1 MNSPK
6 QNPSTTTTRV
16 YLDMVG
22 DLFHYG
28 HMRFI
33 QQVRKAAQE
42 LFPHQRIHII
52 VGVTADVHLQEYKRK
67 PCTSNSERCETI
79 RGCKYVDAVL
89 PSVPLI
95 TTGAFMDAHQLDC
108 VFHGD
113 DYTAKQIATY
123 YGEIQ
128 ARKAYYSVPYSSEA
142 VSTTTLLQT
151 AAARQ
156 AAFLSKVATTAAAT
170 TTANHRALV
179 SAEQVSGFTFRAY
192 AGPLVD
198 ATEGE
203 RLMDLLHQYGAHYK
217 NIFGPDM
224 TWRLFHGNSNNQSG
238 LRGWSAWCVAPT
250 EPHSGAAVPFH
261 SEFLRNVCVSNCS
274 VICNEV
280 QKAEDVRV
288 GLFGMVI
295 TAPRYRRRGVSTS
308 LVSRVLR
315 DWDVHCPKGW
325 LVLGT
330 GSPHAAQLYANNGFV
345 HCNGGLDQATKGYNP
360 DDVGEWI
367 MIRPP
372 CGSGSSSSS
381 SSSGSSSSPSGFDRE
396 QFILDFYCHEEQE
409 ELFELVQLDRCYWAE
424 LCLLFNLDVKD
435 ANKLKSQGIS
445 TGVQVEEQ
453 MLKMINEKCPRNFV
467 CLDRA
472 MGRVHGVASF
482 DAGTGSYDCYAL
494 PGMDTVRKMLENFT
508 YLLRKD
514 S

>member
-1 MNSPK
+1 MNGITDYIASMLGLTIP
-6 QNPSTTTTRV
+6 V
-16 YLDMVG
+16 HID
-22 DLFHYG
+22 
-28 HMRFI
+28 
-33 QQVRKAAQE
+33 VRLKGKSAG
-42 LFPHQRIHII
+42 F
-52 VGVTADVHLQEYKRK
+52 
-67 PCTSNSERCETI
+67 
-79 RGCKYVDAVL
+79 
-89 PSVPLI
+89 
-95 TTGAFMDAHQLDC
+95 
-108 VFHGD
+108 
-113 DYTAKQIATY
+113 DYTTNVWSTNNDVVSIEALCAEVAENAKTIY
-123 YGEIQ
+123 NLDLHVESLYVYVEKPNDGHDVLKLERI
-128 ARKAYYSVPYSSEA
+128 EE
-142 VSTTTLLQT
+142 VSTIPANAKIRVQEWSDFVCESGRSGVPTLQRMIISSRNKTGDESAPPSDTSAETTESNRNLGNNKDS
-151 AAARQ
+151 AI
-156 AAFLSKVATTAAAT
+156 
-170 TTANHRALV
+170 V
-179 SAEQVSGFTFRAY
+179 SAVSGFTFRAY

-198 ATEGE
+198 EAEGE
-203 RLMDLLHQYGAHYK
+203 RLMDLLHQYGVHYK

-224 TWRLFHGNSNNQSG
+224 TWRLLHGNNNNQSG

-250 EPHSGAAVPFH
+250 ESQNGAAVPLH
-261 SEFLRNVCVSNCS
+261 VDFLRKVCVSNCS
-274 VICNEV
+274 VIYNEV
-280 QKAEDVRV
+280 QKTKDVRV

-424 LCLLFNLDVKD
+424 LCLLFNLDVED

-482 DAGTGSYDCYAL
+482 DAVTGSYDCYAL
-494 PGMDTVRKMLENFT
+494 PGMDTVRKMLENLPT
-508 YLLRKD
+508 CTHISGLV
-514 S
+514 